1 VQNLRDHE
9 TDGSRNLKVRF

>member
-1 VQNLRDHE
+1 VQNLRGHE